1 MSEASGLPGSN
12 AEGFGLWAR
21 AMSPRK
27 AAGFEALGL
36 TLVQGERDGVYVSD
50 LDGNRYVNC
59 RSSGGVFNFG
69 HRPRF
74 AIDALHRALDEVG
87 DIGDWLVPSARRA
100 RGAEAL
106 ASILPGD
113 LHYSFFT
120 PSGAEAIEVACKLAR
135 GVTGKKGFVA
145 AEHGYHGH
153 IGFSLAMDE
162 DQYNQWFGPLVP
174 GVVKVPFGDA
184 AALDRAVGDDT
195 AAVCME
201 TIPATAG
208 YTVPPDDF
216 WPRVRAICD
225 ERGALLIL
233 DEVQAGMGRTGR
245 VWACENWGVV
255 PDLLVTGKA
264 LSGGVYPI
272 AACCFGDRVDTFFAQ
287 DPVFHPSSY
296 AGSELGAA
304 VVEAV
309 VAEVARP
316 GFLEHVRA
324 MGDRFASGFD
334 GMCARYPGVLSGHRG
349 VGLMRVLDTH
359 SEELGA
365 KMMLGAIGNGVLA
378 IIANNRKQSLLVMP
392 PLVISAPEVD
402 EVLDGLDRALASIAA
417 ETVPAVGG

>member
-1 MSEASGLPGSN
+1 MSEERGLPASN
-12 AEGFGLWAR
+12 AEGFELWSR

-27 AAGFEALGL
+27 AAGFAALGL

-106 ASILPGD
+106 ASLLPGD
-113 LHYSFFT
+113 LRYAFFT

-162 DQYNQWFGPLVP
+162 DQYSQWFGPLVP

-184 AALDRAVGDDT
+184 AALDSAVGDDT

-208 YTVPPDDF
+208 YLVPPDDF
-216 WPRVRAICD
+216 WPRVRSICD

-309 VAEVARP
+309 VAEVSRP
-316 GFLEHVRA
+316 GFLEHVCA

-334 GMCARYPGVLSGHRG
+334 DLCARYPGVLSGHRG
-349 VGLMRVLDTH
+349 IGLMRVLDTH

-365 KMMLGAIGNGVLA
+365 RLMSGAIGNGVLA

-392 PLVISAPEVD
+392 PLVISASEVD
-402 EVLDGLDRALASIAA
+402 EVLDGLHRALASIAA
-417 ETVPAVGG
+417 ETVPAAGG